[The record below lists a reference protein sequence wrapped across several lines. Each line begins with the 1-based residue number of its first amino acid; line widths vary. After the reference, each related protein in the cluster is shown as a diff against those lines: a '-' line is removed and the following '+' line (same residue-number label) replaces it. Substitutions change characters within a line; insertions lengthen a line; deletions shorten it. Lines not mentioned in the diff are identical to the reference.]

1 MVDRSSYSG
10 VFRTPGFGSVAA
22 AVAQVDELPLRRS
35 EDIVR
40 MRQVV
45 RERAIALGFGLVDQT
60 KIITAASEL
69 ARNTLVYGGGGDV
82 EVAQLTAGVRK
93 GLRLTF
99 ADRGPGIDDIQQAL
113 KDGFTSGSG
122 LGLGL
127 GGAKRLSSE
136 FALESTPGT
145 GTRATIIRWR

>member
-99 ADRGPGIDDIQQAL
+99 ADQGPGIDDIQQAL

>member
-1 MVDRSSYSG
+1 M
-10 VFRTPGFGSVAA
+10 
-22 AVAQVDELPLRRS
+22 PLRRS

-45 RERAIALGFGLVDQT
+45 RECAIGLGFGLVDQT

-69 ARNTLVYGGGGDV
+69 GRNALVYGGGGDV
-82 EVAQLTAGVRK
+82 EIAQLTAGIRK

-127 GGAKRLSSE
+127 GGARRLASE
-136 FALESTPGT
+136 FALESTPGS